1 MSETNVDF
9 SGSPYFDDYDQSKGY
24 HKILFKPGYS
34 VQARELNQLQEILQK
49 QISHLGTNLFKNGS
63 IVVPGGNKL
72 NKNARYVILQNK
84 DKASITSATI
94 VKFLQGNTLSQA
106 IGAGSLQAEVLYCE
120 ELGDTGDYLLAI
132 LTYKNSAV
140 ETDTATGATSNVKE
154 FKAENDIAV
163 DEEPTFSLMVP
174 SVGPN
179 NEPSTG
185 NAIIFNTDAGVFFC
199 DGYFVYAEAQTALVG
214 WNFAKRDLN
223 CKTGFVVE
231 KKFVTAEDDVTL
243 YDNCS
248 GGSNE
253 NAPGADRFNITLTLS
268 TVPLETEENFLE
280 LVRYEQGNLKVHST
294 SSNYNTLND
303 TLARRTYDESGD
315 YVVRGFECSVRDHLK
330 TSSTIGGYYT
340 EAEGGD
346 ENLVLVEVTPGKAYV
361 KGYEVENEETFFLE
375 VPKAR
380 RVEDTRFY
388 NNSEGLISEMP
399 YCYILGGNSTPKLP
413 DVLNHGIIWLTTG
426 FDVGNDIIGYCVPS
440 HLEPEVFWNSKAV
453 YRLYGT
459 FHLLGNGYTWNHLGG
474 WRVSGTAKNYGAV
487 VRFADISGE
496 TSAWAISSDA
506 LDATGGF
513 GTSYAITTPSISS
526 AYLLNVYTTPA
537 GNRKMAWVRNAKQTT
552 PTNTLKTGE
561 QVAYSTSWKAYIVS
575 DTGLFNTEATSGS
588 LIKIPQGNVKS
599 TRDQSGNFE
608 LMATLGYNC
617 KVTTNTS
624 GTASHTIA
632 GQGTLSGTGAYFT
645 SAGDKAGFSGLSIG
659 ADGKT
664 INLAA
669 DSNFYSKEVI
679 ISTEITKPLTLKTK
693 SLVDGATLIKTP
705 SPRIM
710 ILKHADIYEL
720 THVFVSAN
728 KDTAPDPTTDEDVV
742 SKFQLVQRDTENFY
756 AYPGVQAI
764 GGYDVGER
772 QILVQYKY
780 FQHSAGDVFTVDSY
794 ACLRNDPAD
803 IDDVTHIS
811 RIRPVE
817 KQSEVV
823 YLDGYLDFR
832 PTMREGFHI
841 IKVQVTNG
849 SSVVN
854 ILDGYDYK
862 NAVLVGYSAF
872 CDGFLTKPA
881 SGTAPTITAI
891 TDSTITLSENATS
904 TPTGDGVAYLITSP
918 QGQGE
923 FWRQP
928 FETLSSWMPAV
939 GTPFYY
945 DATVFTPRKDLTVVY
960 KNGDIKQILGNA
972 GSGSYPDVPTDAMCL
987 SRLTIPAFTRTA
999 SEITYNNVDNKRYT
1013 MRDIG
1018 KLETRI
1024 ENLEYYTTLTLK
1036 EIETEELKIT
1046 DANGLDR
1053 YKCGFFVTN
1062 FQNFDN
1068 FNPFNNSFAA
1078 TIEEGKSNKLQPM
1091 TFSNAV
1097 DMIFDEASSSNFVIK
1112 GNKVFLPYT
1121 HKLEIE
1127 QPYGTKS
1134 ESVNPY
1140 FIVAWSP
1147 TITLN
1152 PNQDTWTDTQWLS
1165 PITNAVN
1172 ITKNTTTV
1180 KYINSKGT
1188 IEVFG
1193 GSGYAIYDS
1202 AGRFVMKIDTL
1213 KNAGNGWR
1221 TINGRRVWVDDYSG
1235 GNLNNNAQ
1243 TAKEIADKIG
1253 GSVRWYSNDHSTR
1266 LRSYDSISVDN
1277 LVETETK
1284 IAESV
1289 APWVRTR
1296 DLEFE
1301 MKGSKPNTKYYALFD
1316 NKDVT
1321 SFCAP
1326 LDTAG
1331 NVGAFGADLVSDDM
1345 GKLKGIFRIPPY
1357 TFQCG
1362 TLTFKLLDT
1371 QGTENASDLGIECE
1385 GSTTYTA
1392 NGVLEEKQAV
1402 TTTYTNSWV
1411 ITISGAGMGVD
1422 PLAQTFFTTDV
1433 EGDGIWVTRAGIYF
1447 AKRDPDLPC
1456 FVELREVVN
1465 GYPTGSAIEGS
1476 TVGLDSDQIKT
1487 STDGSV
1493 ETIFEFDT
1501 PIWLE
1506 RDKEY
1511 ALVVWAGTTKYWVYI
1526 SEIGEKVLD
1535 REAIVGT
1542 QPSLGSLFRSQNAST
1557 WTANQYQDLKFRLYR
1572 AEFDTAQ
1579 QGVWKFNNAGNE
1591 FKNVCLTNYVE
1602 TTNGSSEVTIFSRN
1616 HGLRVS
1622 DKVTI
1627 SAENAPTMESNSPAN
1642 TDTLNGIPFSQFLG
1656 QHVVTKIVD
1665 IDRFNITLNG
1675 TANYS
1680 GFVQDV
1686 GHYFYVTASS
1696 NYYKMEP
1703 RFDDNVLANTEINY
1717 TVDLISGKDFDGTQT
1732 PKATLQG
1739 FQVQNNT
1746 QIIMDEV
1753 GLVQSPENENAGSS
1767 MLFTLE
1773 ARTTSATASPTVSVA
1788 NNQVIVSAL
1797 SLNKPDDLIENYP
1810 YEGYNNA
1817 SSKAV
1822 TQVITLQDP
1831 ATSLC
1836 VYTTENKMAEDDI
1849 KVYYRTTAYDDLTA
1863 FEWLEMP
1870 AEKNAVQG
1878 DTDTFVEIKRQVD
1891 GLDEFTSYQVKI
1903 VFQGKNSC
1911 RHPSVRELRAVA
1923 VL

>member
-1 MSETNVDF
+1 MSEANIDF
-9 SGSPYFDDYDQSKGY
+9 SGSPYFDDFDQSKGY
-24 HKILFKPGYS
+24 HKILFKPGYG

-49 QISHLGTNLFKNGS
+49 QIAHLGTNLFKNGS

-84 DKASITSATI
+84 DKVTI
-94 VKFLQGNTLSQA
+94 STQKIVEYLVGNTLSQA
-106 IGAGSLQAEVLYCE
+106 VGNGNLLAEVVYCE
-120 ELGDTGDYLLAI
+120 KMNDDYILAV

-140 ETDTATGATSNVKE
+140 ETDNTTGKTSNVKE
-154 FKAENDIAV
+154 FKIDNDIAV
-163 DEEPTFSLMVP
+163 EEEKIISLIVP
-174 SVGPN
+174 SVGPS
-179 NEPSTG
+179 NEPSIG
-185 NAIIFNTDAGVFFC
+185 NAIIFNTEAGVFFC
-199 DGYFVYAEAQTALVG
+199 DGYFVYAEAQTTLVA
-214 WNFAKRDLN
+214 WNFNRRDLN
-223 CKTGFVVE
+223 CKAGFLVE

-268 TVPLETEENFLE
+268 TVDLDVEDNFLE
-280 LVRYEQGNLKVHST
+280 LVRYEQGNLKVHSD
-294 SSNYNTLND
+294 SSSYNTLND

-315 YVVRGFECSVRDHLK
+315 YVVRGFEVSVRDHLK

-340 EAEGGD
+340 EKEGGD
-346 ENLVLVEVTPGKAYV
+346 ENKFIVEVTPGKAYV
-361 KGYEVENEETFFLE
+361 KGYEVENKESYFLE
-375 VPKAR
+375 VEKAR

-388 NNSEGLISEMP
+388 NNNEGIISTMP
-399 YCYILGGNSTPKLP
+399 YCYIIGGNATSQLP

-426 FDVGNDIIGYCVPS
+426 LDVSNDIIGYCVPS

-474 WRVSGTAKNYGAV
+474 WRVSSNAKSFGAV

-496 TSAWAISSDA
+496 TTEWGIASDA
-506 LDATGGF
+506 LTATGGYS
-513 GTSYAITTPSISS
+513 TTYAITTTSITS
-526 AYLLNVYTTPA
+526 AYLLNVYTTPS
-537 GNRKMAWVRNAKQTT
+537 GSRRMAWIRNGKQTT
-552 PTNTLKTGE
+552 NTNTLKTGE
-561 QVAYSTSWKAYIVS
+561 QIAQSTTWKAYVVS
-575 DTGLFNTEATSGS
+575 DNGLYNADGISGS
-588 LIKIPQGNVKS
+588 LVKLPQGNIKS
-599 TRDQSGNFE
+599 TKDQSGNFE

-624 GTASHTIA
+624 GIASHTIT
-632 GQGTLSGTGAYFT
+632 GQGTFSGTGAYYT
-645 SAGDKAGFSGLSIG
+645 TASNVAGFSGLSIG
-659 ADGKT
+659 GDGKT

-669 DSNFYSKEVI
+669 DSNFYSKEVV

-693 SLVDGATLIKTP
+693 SLVDGATLIAEP
-705 SPRIM
+705 SPRVM
-710 ILKHADIYEL
+710 ILKHTDIYEL
-720 THVFVSAN
+720 SHVFISAN
-728 KDTAPDPTTDEDVV
+728 KDTAPDPANDEDVV
-742 SKFQLVQRDTENFY
+742 DKFVLIQRDTENYY
-756 AYPGVQAI
+756 AFPGVQAI
-764 GGYDVGER
+764 SGFDVGDR

-780 FQHSAGDVFTVDSY
+780 FQHSSGDVFTVDSY

-803 IDDVTHIS
+803 VDDVTHIS
-811 RIRPVE
+811 RIRPIE
-817 KQSEVV
+817 NQKEVL

-849 SSVVN
+849 SPTLK
-854 ILDGYDYK
+854 ILDGFDYR
-862 NAVLVGYSAF
+862 NVVLKGYSAF

-891 TDSTITLSENATS
+891 SADTITLSENATA
-904 TPTGDGVAYLITSP
+904 TPSGDGVAYLVTSP

-928 FETLSSWMPAV
+928 FASDFISWMPAV
-939 GTPFYY
+939 GTPYYY

-960 KNGDIKQILGNA
+960 KNGDIRQVYGAA
-972 GSGSYPDVPTDAMCL
+972 GSNVYPEVPSDAMCL

-999 SEITYNNVDNKRYT
+999 GEITYNNVDNKRYT

-1053 YKCGFFVTN
+1053 YKCGFFVSN

-1068 FNPFNNSFAA
+1068 FNPFNGSFAA
-1078 TIEEGKSNKLQPM
+1078 TIEEGNYNKLQPM
-1091 TFSNAV
+1091 TFSEAI
-1097 DMIFDEASSSNFVIK
+1097 DLTFDAANSTNYVVK
-1112 GNKVFLPYT
+1112 GNRVFLPYT

-1152 PNQDTWTDTQWLS
+1152 PDNDSWTDTKWLS
-1165 PITNAVN
+1165 PITNLVN

-1180 KYINSKGT
+1180 KYVNSKGT

-1221 TINGRRVWVDDYSG
+1221 WSNGKRYWVNDYSG

-1243 TAKEIADKIG
+1243 TAYEIANKIG

-1277 LVETETK
+1277 VVETTTK
-1284 IAESV
+1284 IATSV

-1296 DLEFE
+1296 DVEFE
-1301 MKGSKPNTKYYALFD
+1301 MKGGKPNTKFYSLFD

-1326 LDTAG
+1326 YDAFG
-1331 NVGAFGADLVSDDM
+1331 NLGAFGSDLVSDDM
-1345 GKLKGIFRIPPY
+1345 GKLKGVFRIPPY

-1362 TLTFKLLDT
+1362 TLTFKLVDT
-1371 QGTENASDLGIECE
+1371 QGTEIESDLGIECE

-1392 NGVLEEKQAV
+1392 NGVLEEKQVQV
-1402 TTTYTNSWV
+1402 TTNANSWV

-1422 PLAQTFFTTDV
+1422 PLAQTFFTTDI
-1433 EGDGIWVTRAGIYF
+1433 EGDGMWVTKAGIFF

-1465 GYPTGSAIEGS
+1465 GYPTGKAIEGS
-1476 TVGLDSDQIKT
+1476 TTGLDSDQIQT
-1487 STDGSV
+1487 STDSSV
-1493 ETIFEFDT
+1493 ETIFEFES

-1506 RDKEY
+1506 RDREY

-1526 SEIGEKVLD
+1526 SELGEKVLD
-1535 REAIVGT
+1535 KDAIVGT

-1557 WTANQYQDLKFRLYR
+1557 WTANQYQDLKFKLYR
-1572 AEFDTAQ
+1572 AEFDTTQ
-1579 QGVWKFNNAGNE
+1579 QGVWKFNNANASI
-1591 FKNVCLTNYVE
+1591 KNACLTNYVE

-1627 SAENAPTMESNSPAN
+1627 TAEQAPTMESNSPSN
-1642 TDTLNGIPFSQFLG
+1642 TDLLNGIAFSEFLG
-1656 QHVVTKIVD
+1656 EHVVTKIVD
-1665 IDRFNITLNG
+1665 IDRFNIVLNSA
-1675 TANYS
+1675 ANYS

-1696 NYYKMEP
+1696 NFYKMEP
-1703 RFDDNVLANTEINY
+1703 RFEDNVIVNTEINY
-1717 TVDLISGKDFDGTQT
+1717 TVDLLSGKDYDGTQT
-1732 PKATLQG
+1732 PKAVLQG
-1739 FQVQNNT
+1739 FNIQNKTQVL
-1746 QIIMDEV
+1746 MDEV

-1767 MLFTLE
+1767 MKFTLE
-1773 ARTTSATASPTVSVA
+1773 ARTTSGTASPYVSLG
-1788 NNQVIVSAL
+1788 NNQVIVSSL
-1797 SLNKPDDLIENYP
+1797 SLNKPETLIENFP
-1810 YEGYNNA
+1810 EEGLNTA
-1817 SSKAV
+1817 SSKV
-1822 TQVITLQDP
+1822 VSQVINLQDP
-1831 ATSLC
+1831 ATSLV
-1836 VYTTENKMAEDDI
+1836 VYTVENKMEEDDI
-1849 KVYYRTTAYDDLTA
+1849 KVYYRTTAYDDLTK
-1863 FEWLEMP
+1863 FEWLEMVP
-1870 AEKNAVQG
+1870 EQNATQG
-1878 DTDTFVEIKRQVD
+1878 DTDSYVEIKRQVD
-1891 GLDEFTSYQVKI
+1891 GLTEFTSYQVKI

-1911 RHPSVRELRAVA
+1911 RHPSVKELRVVA